1 MYGGE
6 IMAKRRSKKSKR
18 KKASRIFF
26 VTLVCFAINAYVIYS
41 VGTILN
47 DVYTMKREGKELNT
61 KLNELKDEE
70 AILKSEVKKLKDPDY
85 VAKYAREKFFY
96 SGKNEYIIRMK

>member
-1 MYGGE
+1 
-6 IMAKRRSKKSKR
+6 MAKRRSKKYKR
-18 KKASRIFF
+18 RKARKHFF
-26 VTLVCFAINAYVIYS
+26 VTLVCLAINSYVIYS

-70 AILKSEVKKLKDPDY
+70 AILKSEVKKLKNPDY